1 MKLFARE
8 IGEGTP
14 PVIVLHGLLG
24 ASDNWLTLS
33 RDWAKQRRVFL
44 LDLRNHGRSP
54 HSEDHTYTA
63 MADDLYEFMT
73 DHDLRQAILLGHSM
87 GGKVAMTF
95 SLTYPHKVERLIVVD
110 ISPAGS
116 QTPEFVKIL
125 EILQALDIS
134 GLRSRQEAD
143 ERLSAYIPGAGLRAF
158 LLKNLVRNQNGGF
171 SWRVNLEALYR
182 NRRLIAGEIAADDD
196 AAYDGPT
203 LFLRG
208 EKSPYIRDADIPII
222 RKKFPRARIITVPNA
237 GHWVHADQPEAVLQV
252 VEKFISE

>member
-1 MKLFARE
+1 MM
-8 IGEGTP
+8 
-14 PVIVLHGLLG
+14 VMHGLLG

-33 RDWAKQRRVFL
+33 REWAKQRRVFL

-63 MADDLYEFMT
+63 MSDDLYEFMT

-95 SLTYPHKVERLIVVD
+95 SLTFPHKVARLIVVD
-110 ISPAGS
+110 ISPESS

-125 EILQALDIS
+125 EILQGLDIT

-143 ERLSAYIPGAGLRAF
+143 ERLSRYIPETGLRAF

-182 NRRLIAGEIAADDD
+182 NRRLIAGEIATDD
-196 AAYDGPT
+196 AATYDGPT
-203 LFLRG
+203 LFIRG
-208 EKSPYIRDADIPII
+208 GKSPYIRDAEIPAI
-222 RKKFPRARIITVPNA
+222 RKKFPRAEIVTIPNA
-237 GHWVHADQPEAVLQV
+237 GHWVHADQPEAVLQA
-252 VEKFISE
+252 VEKFISA